1 MPQLAINQGPQDAL
15 LYDNTRSYF
24 TNVGYV
30 RTSNFQVEYRN
41 VESQN
46 TPAFGSTINFVIPK
60 AADLL
65 GPCDLRLT
73 IPAPSGTLPAA
84 DTDLMYTY
92 ASWVDKLGFAMLEKI
107 TFSIGS
113 NDIEVLDGDILDIK
127 NELMTSDEMRLGFDH
142 ILKTGRPANPSPEAD
157 GSATSDVA
165 IATEDFP
172 GDNNRTDD
180 RGGAKT
186 YNKDWTRLIY
196 LTADKVTTGG
206 SLTLKHAASDK
217 RMLTVPLGLF
227 FTKHVSQ
234 YFPLAAIAG
243 CNDVRIAIKLRP
255 LKELYQIGGHVS
267 LGSANKS
274 FPNILPRFDGGDM
287 KASLLC
293 HYVHVT
299 APEAQELMNKEHV
312 RLLNLWQHEPHT
324 VTTLS
329 SGKIDLN
336 LSFLH
341 PVSMLV
347 ITVRKEKEVGST
359 DQDGVANFVAAS
371 GSDPATGGHLVDGN
385 WGFAKGRFFYHG
397 DGNDPNYDAKGLNSG
412 TIKITDI
419 QCSLNGQER
428 HPGMEKGIPVDYLK
442 SRLMPMLHSNSS
454 QKEAQVAAEGYKH
467 AASASVKAVAKLEKE
482 LNGNPNIYVV
492 PFSLNP
498 EGSNPAGAVNMSKV
512 SHAKLTLHL
521 EEPKG
526 GDLLATAAGNWN
538 SSIDSAK
545 SGYIVDVYACYYN
558 WLQIK
563 NGRALLSFA

>member
-41 VESQN
+41 VECQN

-73 IPAPSGTLPAA
+73 IPAPNAISGTDNTAKQVDADNEFAYAA
-84 DTDLMYTY
+84 
-92 ASWVDKLGFAMLEKI
+92 WVDKLGFAMLEKI

-142 ILKTGRPANPSPEAD
+142 ILKTGEAANPA
-157 GSATSDVA
+157 A
-165 IATEDFP
+165 IANGIGSNGAQFTAAQFP
-172 GDNNRTDD
+172 GNNNRASADS
-180 RGGAKT
+180 GGTKA
-186 YNKDWTRLIY
+186 YNKDWTRLIQMSAN
-196 LTADKVTTGG
+196 TAAVG
-206 SLTLKHAASDK
+206 SGTSSTVKHIISDA
-217 RMLTVPLGLF
+217 RTLTVPLGLF

-243 CNDVRIAIKLRP
+243 CNDVRIAVKLRP
-255 LKELYQIGGHVS
+255 LKELLQVGGHCASGTVDMMP
-267 LGSANKS
+267 S
-274 FPNILPRFDGGDM
+274 FAEL
-287 KASLLC
+287 KAELLC

-324 VTTLS
+324 VS
-329 SGKIDLN
+329 AISGNKIDLN

-347 ITVRKEKEVGST
+347 ITVRKEAEVGNSEVPKIEG
-359 DQDGVANFVAAS
+359 DFVAA
-371 GSDPATGGHLVDGN
+371 GQYADK
-385 WGFAKGRFFYHG
+385 KGRFFYHG
-397 DGNDPNYDAKGLNSG
+397 DGSNPNYDDKFNQHPG
-412 TIKITDI
+412 TIQIESI
-419 QCSLNGQER
+419 QCTLNGQER
-428 HPGMEKGIPVDYLK
+428 HPGLSKGIPVDYLR

-454 QKEAQVAAEGYKH
+454 MKEAQL
-467 AASASVKAVAKLEKE
+467 AASMANSPTDHSDVATLTKLQKE
-482 LNGNPNIYVV
+482 LNGNPNIFVM

-512 SHAKLTLHL
+512 SHAKLTLNLH
-521 EEPKG
+521 EEPSGTTSWLSGLKG
-526 GDLLATAAGNWN
+526 TVAGNYN
-538 SSIDSAK
+538 ATTGK